1 MFDGADELRECPSC
15 ALPIDSDAEVC
26 PHCGYDLPRQ
36 RSSLKVAALLF
47 VLLLL
52 WPLFKLIESLLG

>member
-1 MFDGADELRECPSC
+1 MFERTEDMRECPSC
-15 ALPIDSDAEVC
+15 ALPIDGEADVC

-36 RSSLKVAALLF
+36 KSSLKLAALLF

-52 WPLFKLIESLLG
+52 WPLIELIQSLLG